1 MRHSRFQPFAALTGL
16 LVTSAAL
23 ACPDCPTA
31 QVVRAS
37 VGGEAF
43 WSHLTMVGVPF
54 LLVGGLSAILYR
66 IGLVPEDVSTAR
78 ASKEPENGT

>member
-1 MRHSRFQPFAALTGL
+1 MRHSRFQPFAALAGL
-16 LVTSAAL
+16 LVTSTAL

-43 WSHLTMVGVPF
+43 WSHLMMVGMPF
-54 LLVGGLSAILYR
+54 LLVGALSAFLYR
-66 IGLVPEDVSTAR
+66 IGLAPEDVSTAR
-78 ASKEPENGT
+78 ASKEPENAT